1 MFLNIIFL
9 FDCWICTWWLL
20 PLLVGAWF
28 LGWLFWRLTGRQ
40 KYVTQ
45 IDQLQG
51 QNRQLNVR
59 LTDLNK
65 DLATSQY
72 EFDKLTEDYD
82 ILRSKNAD
90 LDIRLRACDEKNS
103 RLEAAAFTGTA
114 VTPPIVNKLVAEPVV
129 EDVASPEPESII
141 EDIEAEPV
149 VEEIDDADVV
159 LETPV
164 EENIEQSGI
173 ALTPISEIE
182 PEPVVDE
189 VAPPE
194 VQQLVSDAP
203 KPMGMGTVFAEDN
216 LQIIEGVGPKIEG
229 LLKAAGFT
237 TWAKVA
243 DASKADLQ
251 KVLEDA
257 GPRYRV
263 HKPDS
268 WPEQARFAVNDDW
281 PALVNYQ
288 KFLDTGRSETNKE
301 TPSKVEKLYAKK
313 IGFASVKQNDLK
325 IVEGI
330 GPKIAGLLQA
340 GGIDTWA
347 KLAGAEVTT
356 IQGILTAAGD
366 RYRLADPTT
375 WPKQAALAAKAQWG
389 ELKAY
394 QDSLK
399 GGKE

>member
-9 FDCWICTWWLL
+9 LSCPICTWWLL
-20 PLLVGAWF
+20 PLLIGAWL

-40 KYVTQ
+40 KYLNQ
-45 IDQLQG
+45 INDLQG

-59 LTDLNK
+59 LTDFEK

-72 EFDKLTEDYD
+72 EFNKLTEDYD
-82 ILRSKNAD
+82 LLRSKNAD
-90 LDIRLRACDEKNS
+90 LDIQLRACEEKSS
-103 RLEAAAFTGTA
+103 RLEAQAFKGTA
-114 VTPPIVNKLVAEPVV
+114 YTPPIVNRIVAEEVEEVPEPIIEEIEPIEEIVEEVPVA
-129 EDVASPEPESII
+129 EDVDKSGIVLTPIPDLEP
-141 EDIEAEPV
+141 EPV
-149 VEEIDDADVV
+149 VEE
-159 LETPV
+159 
-164 EENIEQSGI
+164 
-173 ALTPISEIE
+173 
-182 PEPVVDE
+182 

-194 VQQLVSDAP
+194 IQQVVSDAP

-243 DASKADLQ
+243 NASKADLQ

-288 KFLDTGRSETNKE
+288 KFLDSGRADTSKVGGT
-301 TPSKVEKLYAKK
+301 SAKVEKLYAKK

-325 IVEGI
+325 
-330 GPKIAGLLQA
+330 
-340 GGIDTWA
+340 
-347 KLAGAEVTT
+347 
-356 IQGILTAAGD
+356 
-366 RYRLADPTT
+366 
-375 WPKQAALAAKAQWG
+375 
-389 ELKAY
+389 
-394 QDSLK
+394 
-399 GGKE
+399 